1 MPIRTLSR
9 LDHLKTVKA
18 ELSRFPVVALVGS
31 RQSGKTTLAR
41 LLAKAW
47 KGETHWFDLENPG
60 DAAALSQPALSLPEL
75 KGLVIIDEVQR
86 LPDLFPL
93 LRVLADRKP
102 LPARFLVLGSAS
114 GDLMRQGSESLA
126 GRILFHELPGLSLTE
141 VDGANWERL
150 WQRGGYPKSYLARS
164 GLESLQWRNAFIDTF
179 LDRDIPSLGLRVP
192 APEMR
197 RFWMMAAHYHGQT
210 WNSSEIGRS
219 LGLSD
224 KTMLHYLRI
233 LEQTFMVRLLQPWF
247 ANIGKRVVKAS
258 KFYIRDSGLFHALM
272 GLKDQKE
279 LLRHPKLGASWEGFA
294 LEEVLKHTGAGR
306 NAYFWGTH
314 GGAELDL
321 LLTDGNKRKG
331 VEFKYLQAPST
342 TKSMHVA
349 MADLKLDRLLIVYPG
364 ERAYALAEKIT
375 VVPVAQL
382 KKYLT

>member
-1 MPIRTLSR
+1 
-9 LDHLKTVKA
+9 
-18 ELSRFPVVALVGS
+18 
-31 RQSGKTTLAR
+31 
-41 LLAKAW
+41 
-47 KGETHWFDLENPG
+47 
-60 DAAALSQPALSLPEL
+60 
-75 KGLVIIDEVQR
+75 
-86 LPDLFPL
+86 
-93 LRVLADRKP
+93 
-102 LPARFLVLGSAS
+102 
-114 GDLMRQGSESLA
+114 
-126 GRILFHELPGLSLTE
+126 
-141 VDGANWERL
+141 
-150 WQRGGYPKSYLARS
+150 
-164 GLESLQWRNAFIDTF
+164 
-179 LDRDIPSLGLRVP
+179 
-192 APEMR
+192 
-197 RFWMMAAHYHGQT
+197 
-210 WNSSEIGRS
+210 
-219 LGLSD
+219 
-224 KTMLHYLRI
+224 
-233 LEQTFMVRLLQPWF
+233 MVRLLQPWF
-247 ANIGKRVVKAS
+247 ANNGKRVVKAP

-364 ERAYALAEKIT
+364 ERAYALAEKIN